1 MKRETDRL
9 RVFTML
15 ALAAALFTLFRT
27 FPLSGDDW
35 FREGLGASLHS
46 IGDLACVVAE
56 KWRTTNGRILGNI
69 LAYSAGSRPILRDL
83 LRALITLVLIAL
95 LARVSKLTSTAGLL
109 LCAAAVF
116 TLPRELFREAYPE
129 VTPLLVCTAQL
140 IPTRHSRLFDCRI
153 IAGFEREEVFPDA
166 LLGVLRECSKDY
178 EKLLVIP
185 CSDYYTGLLCRH
197 YDHFEGLIAN
207 RFIPEQLLETFDT
220 KDRFY
225 ALCEQYG
232 MDYPKTVI
240 AASDERIEVADRL
253 PFDFPIVVKPEN
265 SNALD
270 YLRCHFEGQKK
281 VFFFDT
287 REEYLTMVRSMN
299 GSDYRGKL
307 ILQEFIPGGDDAMRV
322 LNSYSDTDGTV
333 RAMCLGQPVLEYYD
347 PKSAG
352 NYAAILSRGD
362 TLLYDKMQRFL
373 QAIGYVGFS
382 NIDMKYDSRT
392 GRYVLFEINPRLGR
406 SSFFCRAAGINMMKL
421 LTEDVVYGR
430 RGKCIYNETTA
441 LWSNVPRGILTRY
454 VTSPALREE
463 MKQYKALHTL
473 WCGGDLAPVRVY
485 RLARYYAAQYKNF
498 AHYYFDKS
506 KEK

>member
-1 MKRETDRL
+1 MKKKDFL
-9 RVFTML
+9 
-15 ALAAALFTLFRT
+15 
-27 FPLSGDDW
+27 P
-35 FREGLGASLHS
+35 
-46 IGDLACVVAE
+46 I
-56 KWRTTNGRILGNI
+56 ILGSDEN
-69 LAYSAGSRPILRDL
+69 AYG
-83 LRALITLVLIAL
+83 T
-95 LARVSKLTSTAGLL
+95 AR
-109 LCAAAVF
+109 
-116 TLPRELFREAYPE
+116 LFREAYPE

-178 EKLLVIP
+178 EKLLIIP

-197 YDHFEGLIAN
+197 CDHFEGLIAN

-240 AASDERIEVADRL
+240 AAPDERIEVADRL

-347 PKSAG
+347 PKSVG

-382 NIDMKYDSRT
+382 NIDMKYDSCT

-441 LWSNVPRGILTRY
+441 LWSNVPRGI
-454 VTSPALREE
+454 P
-463 MKQYKALHTL
+463 
-473 WCGGDLAPVRVY
+473 
-485 RLARYYAAQYKNF
+485 
-498 AHYYFDKS
+498 
-506 KEK
+506 